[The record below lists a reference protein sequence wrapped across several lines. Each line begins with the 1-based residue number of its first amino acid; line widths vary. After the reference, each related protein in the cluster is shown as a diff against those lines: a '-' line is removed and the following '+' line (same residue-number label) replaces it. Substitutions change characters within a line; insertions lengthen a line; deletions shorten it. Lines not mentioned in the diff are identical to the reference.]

1 MTRALALCCALL
13 LACDGDD
20 EASEAS
26 CDLET
31 SVAIEAHAGAP
42 LSDGSVTVY
51 GAIRFSS
58 PAPDPER
65 ERVERTVYAV
75 YVADQEVLPTADSFN
90 FRSWTV
96 TVAADRVEAFATTA
110 DSGARRASLPV
121 RAFLQGDCVL
131 EMAEAAQP
139 VVELPD
145 AVDAAVPDLVD
156 AAPEVDA
163 APPPRLRLHVPQGP
177 G

>member
-1 MTRALALCCALL
+1 MTRALALCCVFL
-13 LACDGDD
+13 LACGGDD
-20 EASEAS
+20 DDESEES

-31 SVAIEAHAGAP
+31 SLAIEAHAGAP
-42 LSDGSVTVY
+42 AADGSVNVY

-58 PAPDPER
+58 PARDSDR

-75 YVADQEVLPTADSFN
+75 YVADQEVLPTAGSFN

-96 TVAADRVEAFATTA
+96 TVTADRVQAFATTA

-121 RAFLQGDCVL
+121 RVFLQGDCVV

-139 VVELPD
+139 VVDLPDVVDAAVPD
-145 AVDAAVPDLVD
+145 AVDAAAPDVVD
-156 AAPEVDA
+156 AAQ
-163 APPPRLRLHVPQGP
+163 PRLL
-177 G
+177 